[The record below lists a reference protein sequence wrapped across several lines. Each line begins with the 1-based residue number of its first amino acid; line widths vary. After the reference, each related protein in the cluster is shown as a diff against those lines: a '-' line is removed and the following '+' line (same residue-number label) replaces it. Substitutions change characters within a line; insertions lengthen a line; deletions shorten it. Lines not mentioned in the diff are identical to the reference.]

1 MTSGDTGTPQER
13 LREELALLAVYL
25 LSSGRGLL
33 DEPPDYGA
41 FRCTD
46 AARRVLH
53 ILEADGP
60 LGPEM
65 AAVRG
70 RLDDFM
76 FAPMGGDDVDL
87 AGLLDEACLQM
98 AVALQGTEKP
108 A

>member
-1 MTSGDTGTPQER
+1 MTSGDTRTPQDR
-13 LREELALLAVYL
+13 LREELALLAAYL

-33 DEPPDYGA
+33 DEPADYGA

-53 ILEADGP
+53 ILAEDGP
-60 LGPEM
+60 LAPGLAE
-65 AAVRG
+65 VQG

-76 FAPMGGDDVDL
+76 FAPMGGDADI
-87 AGLLDEACLQM
+87 AGLLDETCLRM
-98 AVALQGTEKP
+98 AVALQNGHEKP